1 LREDLR
7 NLDLIARRDRRVMSP
22 AHSLAGQVTLRRP
35 ITLGFVW
42 DIETRMLVFFLV
54 IDSTRA
60 PTVAFGLELFQE
72 PDENDLKFARSYGR
86 KFNDDLRAAPEV
98 KKQ

>member
-1 LREDLR
+1 
-7 NLDLIARRDRRVMSP
+7 
-22 AHSLAGQVTLRRP
+22 VTLRRP

-54 IDSTRA
+54 LDSTRV

-72 PDENDLKFARSYGR
+72 ADENDLKFARSYGR

-98 KKQ
+98 KNNKSFRRWPYYSIPPWRDGTGNRIA